1 MSWLQVKFRR
11 SHPAHGN
18 GYREAS
24 RIPPVRPFVRP
35 KTPPTRRTALPVPE
49 AASGMGL
56 NPGTKNLL
64 RDFQFFV
71 ASQKKVLIVKIQ
83 NEALEVDSTLDGGDA
98 SIDVWLQSL
107 RSTLSEHAP
116 AYVVIRNNN
125 GKTFTFISYVPSE
138 AKVHDKMVYASTN
151 GAIAR
156 DLGADHF
163 SSSVFVD
170 SKEDL
175 TSQWWES
182 VQGEKKGSDSNI
194 HAEEDP
200 EKQDDEIWLQA
211 GSSSRRKSLVQD
223 QRKELGFR
231 MDPSLEKV
239 VYGCAGHSG
248 DVDVVYTIVIKGEE
262 LQLDAKHTLENLKTD
277 LVGVLPTENP
287 SYNIV
292 SIRDRMKYA
301 ASRLAFTKDLKN
313 HGYNFKQTVEV
324 GDPAE
329 LDVSSLLETTSE
341 QKKDTAKASQFLGG
355 KMRFSKPRGPRRR

>member
-1 MSWLQVKFRR
+1 
-11 SHPAHGN
+11 
-18 GYREAS
+18 
-24 RIPPVRPFVRP
+24 
-35 KTPPTRRTALPVPE
+35 
-49 AASGMGL
+49 
-56 NPGTKNLL
+56 L
-64 RDFQFFV
+64 RDFQSFV
-71 ASQKKVLIVKIQ
+71 ASQKKVLILKIQ

-277 LVGVLPTENP
+277 LVGALPTENP

-292 SIRDRMKYA
+292 SSAKGEFFIYCCPSGSKVRDRMKYA